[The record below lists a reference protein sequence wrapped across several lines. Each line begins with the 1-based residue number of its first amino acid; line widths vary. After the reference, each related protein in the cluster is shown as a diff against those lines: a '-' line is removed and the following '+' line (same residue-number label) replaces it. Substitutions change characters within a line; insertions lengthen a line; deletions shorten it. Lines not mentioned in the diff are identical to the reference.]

1 VTYLCCEKCEK
12 CYELEPGE
20 SPEDFETTCNCGGEL
35 NVYNSLEDFDNKIVV
50 MSKQGKRKRGFKFYS
65 LIIIPIIILLFVGT
79 LAMGNTDNKST
90 LLGSNSI
97 GSVTKVI
104 YSHQGQSGPVIAVV
118 TGMHPREISA
128 KEVVPGVLKSYAQSH
143 NVVIVNYQV
152 NVTNDPTNFAL
163 GRANGQD
170 LVAKYVIPDIKKSK
184 YSMVIIVHDHE
195 KGYGSDGYYIATPS
209 MDTRSVALGQAVH
222 NLLPNFNYFTRNTN
236 QQPEGTSITQIDDP
250 IVATGTPVFVY
261 EIPEWLGNTDVAQN
275 SNKLINAVFKSI

>member
-1 VTYLCCEKCEK
+1 MTYLCCDKCEK

-20 SPEDFETTCNCGGEL
+20 SPEDFETTCNCGGDL
-35 NVYNSLEDFDNKIVV
+35 NVYNSLEDFDNRIFA
-50 MSKQGKRKRGFKFYS
+50 SKKGKRGIKFYS
-65 LIIIPIIILLFVGT
+65 LIIIPIILLLFVGT
-79 LAMGNTDNKST
+79 IAMGYTDNKST
-90 LLGSNSI
+90 LLGSNSL
-97 GSVTKVI
+97 GSVTKVV

-152 NVTNDPTNFAL
+152 NVTNDPTNFAV

-170 LVAKYVIPDIKKSK
+170 LVAQYVIPDIKKSK

-222 NLLPNFNYFTRNTN
+222 NLLPSFNYFTRNTD
-236 QQPEGTSITQIDDP
+236 QQPEGSSITQVDDP

-275 SNKLINAVFKSI
+275 SNQLIDAVFKSI